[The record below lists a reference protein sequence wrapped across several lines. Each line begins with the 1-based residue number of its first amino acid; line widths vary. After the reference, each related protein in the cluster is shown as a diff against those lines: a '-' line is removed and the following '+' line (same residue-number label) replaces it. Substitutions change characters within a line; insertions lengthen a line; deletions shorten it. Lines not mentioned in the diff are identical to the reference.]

1 MPQCAGF
8 CLYLQKNDKEMKIH
22 PFTSLCELLRKQ
34 DPEVLSIFERYAA
47 KSAPQHRPTMPHLTE
62 MIVATKPIMNKDDA
76 KQRFDDLLARI
87 SNCGDNFFAVYE
99 EMSKVLTSD
108 GIGKLLVLLKDNLPE
123 EFLKDDNY
131 KYLFKGMPIFKIK
144 VIDQEWRRTRAMGR
158 YDIKFFHT
166 GTRVD
171 DVEPIKFDT
180 AIAKALF
187 LLFLM
192 MPRTEIKRDEIFEE
206 VKNSSPLRPI
216 LYKLITD
223 SFDYDEDH
231 LEGYYNNNSFEDIVK
246 DSKSI
251 ANRNIQVALNKRDA
265 EDWYLIDYDRKL
277 KYYSLSL
284 PEEMI
289 DLSQA
294 PSLLE
299 FRDKYLSNIK

>member
-1 MPQCAGF
+1 
-8 CLYLQKNDKEMKIH
+8 MKVH
-22 PFTSLCELLRKQ
+22 PFTSLCELLREQ
-34 DPEVLSIFERYAA
+34 DPKVMSIFNECAV
-47 KSAPQHRPTMPHLTE
+47 KSAPQQRKTSPRMIE
-62 MIVATKPIMNKDDA
+62 MIVATNPIMNKDDA
-76 KQRFDDLLARI
+76 KQRIDDLLARI
-87 SNCGDNFFAVYE
+87 SNCGGNFFAVHQ

-108 GIGKLLVLLKDNLPE
+108 GIGKLLVLLKDNLSE

-131 KYLFKGMPIFKIK
+131 NYLFKGMPIFKIK

-192 MPRTEIKRDEIFEE
+192 MPRTEIKRDEIVEE

-231 LEGYYNNNSFEDIVK
+231 LEGYFKENSFEDIVK
-246 DSKSI
+246 DNKSI
-251 ANRNIQVALNKRDA
+251 ANRKIQAALNKRDA

-289 DLSQA
+289 DLNQA
-294 PSLLE
+294 TSLLD